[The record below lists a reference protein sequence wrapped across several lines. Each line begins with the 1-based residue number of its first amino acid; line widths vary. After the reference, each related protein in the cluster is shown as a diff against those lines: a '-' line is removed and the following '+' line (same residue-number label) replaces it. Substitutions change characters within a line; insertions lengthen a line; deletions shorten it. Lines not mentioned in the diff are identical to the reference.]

1 MNIGKENGITL
12 IAIVITII
20 VLLILAGVSIAM
32 LTGDNGILTQAQ
44 RAKEETERAAQ
55 EEQEILNSYED
66 YMKGTSG
73 GQWDENKKV
82 NTPRLVQGM
91 TEVSFELPEG
101 TNKGETVKK
110 GDADFDEN
118 NWYDYEKSEWANAVT
133 QDGSYWVWIPR
144 FAYKIT
150 YNNSSDKSQGGKI
163 DVKFLIGTTDKY
175 YDDEGNIQT
184 AKRAKSKTEE
194 VDTTSDYYVHPAFT
208 DESNIYYANGGW
220 NKEIP
225 GIWVAKFEAGF
236 ASGNNNAPIKSSSVN
251 YSQDTIWVGDAE
263 NGGKGGY
270 GTARNWL
277 DGIYGKN
284 ITAIKYPTFQPL
296 TYTMNYINASD
307 RYDISRALT
316 ESGNIY
322 GLNSSSAD
330 SHLMKNSEWGAV
342 AYLAWSKYGANKT
355 ETYVNNINLNSG
367 SKQRTNPSGR
377 TGVDSVYAVTGLTAK
392 SNEEKIITENDL
404 KEINDRNGNTET
416 NEIYA
421 WDQEE
426 GQKASSTL
434 NMYGIYDLNG
444 GTFELT
450 AAYIANGVEGLKKRG
465 ESITYENGMLK
476 TKSTKYTTVYPYDSN
491 NDTAASNYALNKY
504 IYGDAIRETSND
516 SKSWNDD
523 AAVMPHSTQ
532 PFFNRGGANMSSNGT
547 SGLFNFGLNYG
558 DGICNHGFR
567 VVLISV

>member
-1 MNIGKENGITL
+1 
-12 IAIVITII
+12 
-20 VLLILAGVSIAM
+20 M
-32 LTGDNGILTQAQ
+32 LTGDNGILTQAKK
-44 RAKEETERAAQ
+44 AKNETERAAQ
-55 EEQEILNSYED
+55 EEQNMLNSYED
-66 YMKGTSG
+66 YIKGTSG
-73 GQWDENKKV
+73 GQWSEEKKV
-82 NTPRLVQGM
+82 NSPRLVQGM
-91 TEVSFELPEG
+91 TEVSFKLPEE
-101 TNKGETVKK
+101 TNKGEVIKK

-118 NWYDYEKSEWANAVT
+118 NWYDYEKSKWANVVT

-150 YNNSSDKSQGGKI
+150 YNNPSDKSQGGKI
-163 DVKFLIGTTDKY
+163 DVKFLIGTTDQY

-208 DESNIYYANGGW
+208 DESSIDYANGGW